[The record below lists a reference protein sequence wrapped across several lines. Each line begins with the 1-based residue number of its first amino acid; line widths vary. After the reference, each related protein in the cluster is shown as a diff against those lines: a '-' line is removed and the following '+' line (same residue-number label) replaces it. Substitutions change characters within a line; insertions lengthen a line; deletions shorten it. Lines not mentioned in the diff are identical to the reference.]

1 MRVFSLFDAQVRG
14 EIVAGAAASALRV
27 GLQVRVVPEAAG
39 LGSSGDYVFLRQG
52 AMQPGIAAAR
62 AEWWACL
69 CGAVK
74 VTPAGCAPVLLSAGS
89 VYAIRQGE
97 RLRLAALQDS
107 VLVRAVLDPQAVGL
121 VGAGLTSSFD
131 AFAAG
136 QAERWRMQGGA
147 GDAQAGPAGG
157 HAPPRLNAAFVTIA
171 EGEPAWAERL
181 RAGGLNWAACH
192 EGTLRLQWH
201 SPWPHVERQ
210 VAYLQPGMVFAPDP
224 EEGYRIDALDPVAS
238 LLCCLQAP
246 RREPACAGVAGVEGA
261 GGGAAQA
268 VSLH

>member
-1 MRVFSLFDAQVRG
+1 MRIFSLFEAQMRG
-14 EIVAGAAASALRV
+14 EILAGGGASALRV
-27 GLQVRVVPEAAG
+27 GLQVRVVPETAG
-39 LGSSGDYVFLRQG
+39 LGSSGDYVFLPQG
-52 AMQPGIAAAR
+52 AMQPGTATAR

-74 VTPAGCAPVLLSAGS
+74 VTLAGCAPVLLSPGS

-107 VLVRAVLDPQAVGL
+107 VLIRAVLDPHAVGL

-136 QAERWRMQGGA
+136 QAERWRAWGGA
-147 GDAQAGPAGG
+147 ADAVARAGRP
-157 HAPPRLNAAFVTIA
+157 APPRLNAAFVTIA
-171 EGEPAWAERL
+171 EGEPEWADRL

-201 SPWPHVERQ
+201 SPWPHAERQ

-224 EEGYRIDALDPVAS
+224 DEGYRIEALEPVAS

-246 RREPACAGVAGVEGA
+246 AREPAGA
-261 GGGAAQA
+261 GGAAQA

>member
-1 MRVFSLFDAQVRG
+1 MRIFSLFDAQMRG
-14 EIVAGAAASALRV
+14 EILAGGGASALRV

-39 LGSSGDYVFLRQG
+39 LGSSGDYVFLPQG
-52 AMQPGIAAAR
+52 AAQPGIVTAR

-69 CGAVK
+69 CGTVK
-74 VTPAGCAPVLLSAGS
+74 VTPAGGAPVLLSAGG

-97 RLRLAALQDS
+97 RLQLAVLQDS
-107 VLVRAVLDPQAVGL
+107 VLIRTVLDPQAVGL

-136 QAERWRMQGGA
+136 QSERWRPGQGA
-147 GDAQAGPAGG
+147 RAADACM
-157 HAPPRLNAAFVTIA
+157 PPRLNAAFVAIA
-171 EGEPAWAERL
+171 EGEPEWAERL

-192 EGTLRLQWH
+192 EGTLCLQWY
-201 SPWPHVERQ
+201 SPWPHAERQ

-224 EEGYRIDALDPVAS
+224 EEGYRIDALQPVAS
-238 LLCCLQAP
+238 LLCCLQGP
-246 RREPACAGVAGVEGA
+246 MGEPVRAGST
-261 GGGAAQA
+261 AAQA

>member
-1 MRVFSLFDAQVRG
+1 MRVFSLFDAQMRG
-14 EIVAGAAASALRV
+14 EIVAGAPASALRV

-39 LGSSGDYVFLRQG
+39 LGGSGDYVFLRQG
-52 AMQPGIAAAR
+52 AMQAGFVAAR

-74 VTPAGCAPVLLSAGS
+74 IVRAGCAPVLLSAGS

-107 VLVRAVLDPQAVGL
+107 VLIRAVLDPQAVGL

-136 QAERWRMQGGA
+136 QAERWRVPGA
-147 GDAQAGPAGG
+147 AADMDAGEGRTGAP
-157 HAPPRLNAAFVTIA
+157 APPRLNAAFVTIA

-181 RAGGLNWAACH
+181 GAGGLNWAACH

-201 SPWPHVERQ
+201 SPWPHVELQ

-238 LLCCLQAP
+238 LLCCLQVP
-246 RREPACAGVAGVEGA
+246 EREPASV
-261 GGGAAQA
+261 GAAVPA